1 MSTLSTLPAAGS
13 RTPLRER
20 LCPLAAALALA
31 LAAFVTG
38 RLAVFAAAPLAL
50 ALAALAIG
58 TEAKAD
64 APRRWVGAGV
74 ANALA
79 GLLLLAAGG
88 GLAALLPF
96 ALGLFLLDRG
106 VRASLRLDPPPPGLA
121 TPALCPAVG
130 LAVTTDE
137 MVGLA
142 WETARRAQPRPD
154 FARIAADVRAA
165 ADRNREHG
173 WIEHPERAYLLPPGL
188 EKVTLSRVR
197 LRGSG
202 SAEHLRFASEF
213 EPLDP
218 EVRDAYLARRANR
231 TAHVHL
237 WRHASGPRP
246 TLICLHGHRQGHP
259 AVDARLWD
267 VRWLHRTLGLDVA
280 LFALP
285 LHGPRASGRSGNGF
299 LDGHPSETNAALA
312 QTIWDLR
319 RLSGWLQEQGS
330 PALGVAGFGLGG
342 YASAL
347 FASLA
352 PNLASVIL
360 LAPIVSLESFS
371 WRLLPPARRAEARAA
386 GITDHWLAA
395 AWARHDPRR
404 LRPRVSHEARLV
416 LAGLVD
422 RIVPPLQALALWEH
436 WGRPA
441 HHWFP
446 GSHFVWLGRRQVRER
461 FSAPALDA
469 LREGAGIAGAS
480 RLARLR
486 LAARFAC
493 PALHFPRS

>member
-1 MSTLSTLPAAGS
+1 MSAMSTLPAAGG
-13 RTPLRER
+13 TPRHER
-20 LCPLAAALALA
+20 LYPLAAAVALA

-38 RLAVFAAAPLAL
+38 RLAVFAVAPLAI

-58 TEAKAD
+58 IEAKPD
-64 APRRWVGAGV
+64 APRRWVGGGA
-74 ANALA
+74 ATALA
-79 GLLLLAAGG
+79 GLLLFAAGS
-88 GLAALLPF
+88 GLAALFPF
-96 ALGLFLLDRG
+96 ALGVLLLDRG

-121 TPALCPAVG
+121 TPSLRPAVA
-130 LAVTTDE
+130 LAVATDE
-137 MVGLA
+137 LIGLA
-142 WETARRAQPRPD
+142 WETARRAQPRSD
-154 FARIAADVRAA
+154 FVRIAADVRAA
-165 ADRNREHG
+165 AGRNREHG
-173 WIEHPERAYLLPPGL
+173 WIERPERAYLMPPGL
-188 EKVTLSRVR
+188 EKVALSRVR

-202 SAEHLRFASEF
+202 SAEHLRFESEF

-218 EVRDAYLARRANR
+218 EVRDDFLSRRANR

-237 WRHASGPRP
+237 WRHTSGPRP

-285 LHGPRASGRSGNGF
+285 LHGPRRSGWRSGDAF
-299 LDGHPSETNAALA
+299 LDGHPCETSAALA

-319 RLSGWLQEQGS
+319 RLARWLQEQGS
-330 PALGVAGFGLGG
+330 PMLGVAGFGLGG
-342 YASAL
+342 YAAAL

-352 PNLASVIL
+352 PNLASAIL
-360 LAPIVSLESFS
+360 LAPIVSLETFS
-371 WRLLPPARRAEARAA
+371 WRLLPPARRAEARAD

-404 LRPRVSHEARLV
+404 LRPRVAHEARLV

-446 GSHFVWLGRRQVRER
+446 GSHFVWLGRRPVRER
-461 FSAPALDA
+461 ISAHLRSSLAGTAPA
-469 LREGAGIAGAS
+469 
-480 RLARLR
+480 
-486 LAARFAC
+486 
-493 PALHFPRS
+493 

>member
-1 MSTLSTLPAAGS
+1 MSALSTLPAAGS
-13 RTPLRER
+13 RAPLRER

-64 APRRWVGAGV
+64 APRRWVGAGL

-96 ALGLFLLDRG
+96 AFGLFLLERG

-142 WETARRAQPRPD
+142 WETAPREQPRHDFAAWPRRARGGGSQPRAWLD
-154 FARIAADVRAA
+154 RTSRAR
-165 ADRNREHG
+165 
-173 WIEHPERAYLLPPGL
+173 LPAPPLL
-188 EKVTLSRVR
+188 EKVDLSAPAARLGERGAPALCERVR
-197 LRGSG
+197 
-202 SAEHLRFASEF
+202 A
-213 EPLDP
+213 LDP
-218 EVRDAYLARRANR
+218 EVRDATRAAREPHRARPPLATRFR
-231 TAHVHL
+231 
-237 WRHASGPRP
+237 PRP

-319 RLSGWLQEQGS
+319 RLAGWLQEQGS

-342 YASAL
+342 YAAAL

-360 LAPIVSLESFS
+360 LAPIVSLETFA
-371 WRLLPPARRAEARAA
+371 WRLMPPARRAEARAA

-422 RIVPPLQALALWEH
+422 RIVPPLEALALWEH

-446 GSHFVWLGRRQVRER
+446 GSHFVWLGRRQVRDR
-461 FSAPALDA
+461 ICAH
-469 LREGAGIAGAS
+469 LRSTLYAEAS
-480 RLARLR
+480 EARSE
-486 LAARFAC
+486 
-493 PALHFPRS
+493 P